1 MSWRNQGITG
11 SNNIPLGTR
20 RRFGGDNA
28 DEGGYNPSAPAEGLS
43 ELKRGRSPT
52 RGMLS
57 QQTDQE
63 AKTDPVIDA
72 SDGPRQRKKRNR
84 WGDASE
90 NKAAGL
96 MGLPTAIYS
105 AMTTEQLDAYTLH
118 LRIEEITQ
126 KLKINDVVPA
136 DGDRYVSSSILHRIA
151 THAHH
156 PRSPSP
162 PPQYD
167 NFGRRV
173 NTREFRYRKRLEDER
188 HKLVEKAMKTLP
200 NYHPP
205 ADYRR
210 PTKTQEKVY
219 VPVNDYPEINF
230 SMELTPLTSLFP
242 SLSSL
247 AFVLTTMLRLPN
259 VYAHMVAC
267 STLVTNPNRPA
278 FNILF

>member
-11 SNNIPLGTR
+11 SNNIPLGNR

-28 DEGGYNPSAPAEGLS
+28 DDGGYNPAAPAEGLS
-43 ELKRGRSPT
+43 ELKRGRSPQ
-52 RGMLS
+52 RGKS
-57 QQTDQE
+57 QFPSRLWSHAE
-63 AKTDPVIDA
+63 YPAIDP
-72 SDGPRQRKKRNR
+72 DGPRQRKKRNR

-136 DGDRYVSSSILHRIA
+136 DGD
-151 THAHH
+151 
-156 PRSPSP
+156 RSPSP

-230 SMELTPLTSLFP
+230 SMALTPLTFLSWFSSFP
-242 SLSSL
+242 
-247 AFVLTTMLRLPN
+247 AFVLT
-259 VYAHMVAC
+259 AC
-267 STLVTNPNRPA
+267 SGYCLLMRIQWHLQYSHVTNPTRPCYSYQS
-278 FNILF
+278 

>member
-20 RRFGGDNA
+20 RRFGGGD
-28 DEGGYNPSAPAEGLS
+28 DDGGYNPAAPAEGLS
-43 ELKRGRSPT
+43 ELKRGRSPERT
-52 RGMLS
+52 
-57 QQTDQE
+57 
-63 AKTDPVIDA
+63 AA
-72 SDGPRQRKKRNR
+72 DGPRQRKKRNR

-96 MGLPTAIYS
+96 MGLPTAIYA

-136 DGDRYVSSSILHRIA
+136 DDD
-151 THAHH
+151 
-156 PRSPSP
+156 RSPSP

-230 SMELTPLTSLFP
+230 STELTPLTPLPLFCFTP
-242 SLSSL
+242 
-247 AFVLTTMLRLPN
+247 AFVLTGLLRLLD
-259 VYAHMVAC
+259 VYVHLVASVVQLC
-267 STLVTNPNRPA
+267 H
-278 FNILF
+278 